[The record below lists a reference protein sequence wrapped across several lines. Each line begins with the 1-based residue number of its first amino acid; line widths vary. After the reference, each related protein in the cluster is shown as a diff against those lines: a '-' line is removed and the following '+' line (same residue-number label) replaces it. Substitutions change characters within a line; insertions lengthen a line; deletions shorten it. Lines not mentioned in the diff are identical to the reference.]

1 MITTELQVTVIVT
14 IYYEHGMHNTAQARY
29 TTQQWE
35 LTRKITKSGIKL
47 TTPTE
52 PI

>member
-1 MITTELQVTVIVT
+1 MNTTELQVTVIVT
-14 IYYEHGMHNTAQARY
+14 IYYEHGMHKTAQARY

-35 LTRKITKSGIKL
+35 STMKISKSGIRL
-47 TTPTE
+47 TTLTK

>member
-1 MITTELQVTVIVT
+1 MNTTGLQVTVIVIT
-14 IYYEHGMHNTAQARY
+14 YYEHGMHNTAQARY

-35 LTRKITKSGIKL
+35 LTMKITKSGIKL